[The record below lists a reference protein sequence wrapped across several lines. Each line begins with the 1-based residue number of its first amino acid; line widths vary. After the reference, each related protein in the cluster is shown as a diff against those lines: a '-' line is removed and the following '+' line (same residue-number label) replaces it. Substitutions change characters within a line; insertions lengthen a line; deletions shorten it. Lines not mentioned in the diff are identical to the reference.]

1 MTPTDHL
8 ERYTP
13 EVQDILGNPPRSIVR
28 YGLSFIGLIALLLAG
43 LAWWVHYPDTL
54 SVPCVLTAET
64 PALPLLVPTN
74 GRIARLMV
82 SDSQA
87 VSHRQPIARL
97 ENPASYERVLSIRK
111 ALKTGRFESLPASYI
126 LVLGELQAPYV
137 AYRKAFNQLTFFRRL
152 RYHARKTAALEQK
165 LQASLL
171 LRQNL
176 VKQAGLAE
184 NDFRLGQR
192 QFNLDSTLYTRRG
205 ITPYEFVNSERT
217 YVREQSSFWQ
227 SRTTLINA
235 DVQLAELK
243 QSIVELQLEQ
253 QQQERELTSA
263 AEETYRTLVERLD
276 DWERKYVIHSPID
289 GIITFN
295 LIVGP
300 HAPVK
305 AGEVLANVVP
315 ERPSQLYCKARLPIN
330 GSGKIAVG
338 QRVLVRLDNFPA
350 TEYGSI
356 SGQIQSIAITPG
368 EKGYLLQIRLPQGLK
383 TSYGTV
389 LPYKP
394 DITGTAQ
401 IIMADR
407 RLLERLLTNL
417 TSLLQRSQGK

>member
-1 MTPTDHL
+1 MHTTDSL
-8 ERYTP
+8 DRYTP
-13 EVQDILGNPPRSIVR
+13 EVQDILGSPPRSIVR
-28 YGLSFIGLIALLLAG
+28 YGLSFIGVVALLLTG
-43 LAWWVHYPDTL
+43 LAWWVRYPDTL
-54 SVPCVLTAET
+54 SVPCVLTAKT
-64 PALPLLVPTN
+64 PAVPLLVPAN
-74 GRIARLMV
+74 GLINRLMV
-82 SDSQA
+82 SDSQS
-87 VSHRQPIARL
+87 VKPHQPIALL
-97 ENPASYERVLSIRK
+97 ENPASYESVLVIRK
-111 ALKTGRFESLPASYI
+111 VLKLGRGESLPATNH
-126 LVLGELQAPYV
+126 LVLGELLAPYV
-137 AYRKAFNQLTFFRRL
+137 AYQKAHSQLAFFRQL
-152 RYHARKTAALEQK
+152 RYHERKLDALTQK
-165 LQASLL
+165 LQAALL

-176 VKQAGLAE
+176 AKQAGLAE
-184 NDFRLGQR
+184 SDFRLGQR

-253 QQQERELTSA
+253 RQKERELTSA
-263 AEETYRTLVERLD
+263 VEDAYRTLLERLD
-276 DWERKYVIHSPID
+276 DWERKYVINSPID

-295 LIVGP
+295 LMASP
-300 HAPVK
+300 HVPVK

-315 ERPSQLYCKARLPIN
+315 HRPSQMYCKARLPIS

-338 QRVLVRLDNFPA
+338 QRVQIRLDNFPA

-356 SGQIQSIAITPG
+356 SGHIQSIAITPG
-368 EKGYLLQIRLPQGLK
+368 ENGYFVQIRLPQGLK
-383 TSYGTV
+383 TSYGTM

-401 IIMADR
+401 IITADR

-417 TSLLQRSQGK
+417 TSLLQRSEGK